1 MKLLQINVTAN
12 NGSHGVIAEEI
23 GRLAIS
29 RGWESWIAYGR
40 EPHKPSDSNLIK
52 IGNKFDFYRHAI
64 LTRLFDFHGLSS
76 TAATKDL
83 VDKIKKIEPD
93 IIHLHNIHGYYLNYR
108 ILFEYLKKCSSKVV
122 WTFHDCWP
130 MTGHCPYFMFEG
142 CEKWK
147 YKCEKCPLKGE
158 YPKSVLFDNS
168 RYNFDL
174 KKTLFTSLGNRLTIV
189 PVSKCVEGYTRDS
202 FFKDYNIHQIYNG
215 IDLDE
220 FKILSDQKEKMV
232 LGVANFR
239 DRRKGLHDFY
249 KLRELLP
256 KEYKIVLVGVSSKQI
271 ENLPDGII
279 GIARTTNKSELAVL
293 YSKAIAFV
301 NPTYND
307 SFPTTNLEALACG
320 TPVIVYRTGG
330 SPEAIDEKNGIVVEQ
345 GDIEG
350 ISNAIKLIES
360 SEDCFLPEMCRDRAI
375 LNYGKK
381 QRFEDYLSLYDTILS
396 L

>member
-1 MKLLQINVTAN
+1 
-12 NGSHGVIAEEI
+12 
-23 GRLAIS
+23 
-29 RGWESWIAYGR
+29 
-40 EPHKPSDSNLIK
+40 
-52 IGNKFDFYRHAI
+52 
-64 LTRLFDFHGLSS
+64 
-76 TAATKDL
+76 
-83 VDKIKKIEPD
+83 
-93 IIHLHNIHGYYLNYR
+93 
-108 ILFEYLKKCSSKVV
+108 
-122 WTFHDCWP
+122 
-130 MTGHCPYFMFEG
+130 
-142 CEKWK
+142 
-147 YKCEKCPLKGE
+147 
-158 YPKSVLFDNS
+158 
-168 RYNFDL
+168 
-174 KKTLFTSLGNRLTIV
+174 
-189 PVSKCVEGYTRDS
+189 
-202 FFKDYNIHQIYNG
+202 
-215 IDLDE
+215 
-220 FKILSDQKEKMV
+220 MV

-330 SPEAIDEKNGIVVEQ
+330 SPEAIDEKTGIVVEQ